1 MKNLRINYFLML
13 LFIGA
18 STMLTSCVQD
28 DDYADLNIVEEE
40 PNIDGTIVDL
50 STVYNELVTNEYQ
63 NFTFEETNNYAEAYV
78 VSSDEGGNFYKKL
91 VVQDKPEN
99 PTIGF
104 AIGIDITPAFTR
116 YAFGQ
121 KVYIKLDG
129 LTVGQQVDNVQ
140 YYPNTEFNEP
150 TLGINNGSEIDDIP
164 ASQVE
169 KHILRSS
176 EIATIVPDM
185 ISFDDLS
192 AENVNT
198 FVQFSEVQFKRSLMR
213 YDEDGNV
220 ISSITYAGEP
230 GDEYDV
236 ERTFLSCVSNGQ
248 MPISTSAFSDFKSVS
263 LPQGSGTLSGVLSRT
278 YYGDNYTLFMRT
290 PEDADM
296 TNERC
301 DDPNILYCGIP
312 NDSNSI
318 VYEENFNSA
327 TTFASIGWDNINV
340 TGGNLSYV
348 LTNFQGDKYAQ
359 ISGFQSGE
367 TNYEVWLVSPEID
380 LSSTT
385 DEDLSM
391 RIQTNHNNGV
401 ILSMHITDNYTGD
414 PATTEWKA
422 LDLEVPNGP
431 SSGFG
436 NFQDVGPTNISC
448 AGDNVRIAFKYV
460 GSDPDATTRYHID
473 DIKVTGN

>member
-1 MKNLRINYFLML
+1 MIMKNLRINYFLML

-50 STVYNELVTNEYQ
+50 STVYNELVTNEYESY
-63 NFTFEETNNYAEAYV
+63 TFQETNTYAEGYV
-78 VSSDEGGNFYKKL
+78 VSSDEGGNFYKEI
-91 VVQDKPEN
+91 VIQDKPEN
-99 PTIGF
+99 PTMGI
-104 AIGIDITPAFTR
+104 AIGIDVTPAFTR

-129 LTVGQQVDNVQ
+129 LTVAQQRDGS
-140 YYPNTEFNEP
+140 EFNEP
-150 TLGINNGSEIDDIP
+150 KLGISDGSDVDDIP

-169 KHILRSS
+169 KHILRTT
-176 EIATIVPDM
+176 EMATIVPNM
-185 ISFDDLS
+185 VSFEDLS
-192 AENVNT
+192 LANVNT
-198 FVQFSEVQFKRSLMR
+198 FVQFSEVQFKRSYMR
-213 YDEDGNV
+213 YDEDGENV

-278 YYGDNYTLFMRT
+278 YYGDNYTLFLRT

-296 TNERC
+296 TNDRC
-301 DDPNILYCGIP
+301 DDPNILYCGI
-312 NDSNSI
+312 SNESTSI
-318 VYEENFNSA
+318 VYEQNFDSA
-327 TTFASIGWDNINV
+327 TTFASIGWENINV
-340 TGGNLSYV
+340 SGGNLKYQ
-348 LTNFQGDKYAQ
+348 LTNYQGDKYAQ

-367 TNYEVWLVSPEID
+367 TDYEVWLISPEID
-380 LSSTT
+380 MSSTT

-422 LDLEVPNGP
+422 LDLEVPDGP

-436 NFQDVGPTNISC
+436 NYQAVGPTNISC
-448 AGDNVRIAFKYV
+448 AGDNVRIGFKYV
-460 GSDPDATTRYHID
+460 GSDPDETTRYHID
-473 DIKVTGN
+473 NFKVTGD